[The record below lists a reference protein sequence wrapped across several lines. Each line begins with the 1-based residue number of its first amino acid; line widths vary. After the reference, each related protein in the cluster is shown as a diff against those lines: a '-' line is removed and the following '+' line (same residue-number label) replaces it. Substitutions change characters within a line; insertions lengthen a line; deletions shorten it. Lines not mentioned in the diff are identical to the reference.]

1 MLAWEDGYKIG
12 HEDMDAQHLI
22 LFALLNQ
29 LDVNINAD
37 LAGECVQ
44 DVLGALSA
52 YIEYHFAHEEAL
64 MNAVGYPGLEGHA
77 ALHREFIDKVE
88 QLRAQAESGDK
99 QHAALK
105 IRGFVLEW
113 LLGHILEVD
122 TEYSRYIAAKHKK
135 A

>member
-1 MLAWEDGYKIG
+1 MLAWENGYKIG
-12 HEDMDAQHLI
+12 HDDMDAQHLI

-37 LAGECVQ
+37 LADECVQ

-77 ALHREFIDKVE
+77 ALHREFVAKVE
-88 QLRAQAESGDK
+88 ELRTQAEDGNK
-99 QHAALK
+99 QRAALK
-105 IRGFVLEW
+105 IRGFVLDW

-122 TEYSRYIAAKHKK
+122 NEYSRYIAAKHNK